1 LTKHR
6 VMIVS
11 RLFTGLADGLADG
24 VWQPKGV
31 PAAYK
36 LFEALASDPEIELL
50 TVFAAKEAS
59 EGRFSKAR
67 RFTMP
72 PLGQVVILP
81 WASRPWL
88 AYLKL
93 DGKLREISHLL
104 RCLWLWAR
112 FRPDVAYFTNAT
124 FPAAAVF
131 ARLGLCRVILRLLGL
146 HPDQWK
152 YAEHPGGMI
161 HWCYRSPFDRVICT
175 LDGSGIDYYLPK
187 LIAPD
192 VPRSVWLNGV
202 DPLKAD
208 DHAYGKILDAY
219 PEGGTPLV
227 LFVGRLEWNKGC
239 REFVAGVLTALK
251 ERPNGCQAVLL
262 GEGGLRDELEQ
273 EILQAG
279 AEKNIQLAGGVS
291 HGEVAAW
298 LKRADIYVSL
308 NWFGNLSNA
317 NLEALAAGKCMVIL
331 GEDAERHIDV
341 ETTRLIPQN
350 AVLRIGR
357 EGVVENLG
365 RAINSLLESPRR
377 IAEFEAVAS
386 ALGGALL
393 ESWEKRIAREKT
405 VICPE

>member
-1 LTKHR
+1 MTKQR

-11 RLFTGLADGLADG
+11 RLFTGLADGLAGG

-36 LFEALASDPEIELL
+36 LFEALAADPEVELL

-67 RFTMP
+67 RFTMS

-81 WASRPWL
+81 WAARPWL
-88 AYLKL
+88 ARLRL

-124 FPAAAVF
+124 FPVAAVF

-152 YAEHPGGMI
+152 YAARPGGMI

-202 DPLKAD
+202 DPLEAD
-208 DHAYGKILDAY
+208 DHAFGRILDAY
-219 PEGGTPLV
+219 PAGGSPLV

-239 REFVAGVLTALK
+239 REFVAGILQALK
-251 ERPNGCQAVLL
+251 DRPDGCQAVLL
-262 GEGGLRDELEQ
+262 GEGGLRDELEGKIA
-273 EILQAG
+273 EAG
-279 AEKNIQLAGGVS
+279 AEKNIHLVGGVS

-298 LKRADIYVSL
+298 MRRADIYVSL

-317 NLEALAAGKCMVIL
+317 NLEALSAGKCMVIL

-341 ETTRLIPQN
+341 ETTRLIPQD

-357 EGVVENLG
+357 EDVVGNLG
-365 RAINSLLESPRR
+365 RALNSLLLSPQS
-377 IAEFEAVAS
+377 IADFEMAAS
-386 ALGGALL
+386 ALGGSLL
-393 ESWEKRIAREKT
+393 ESWEKRIAREKE
-405 VICPE
+405 VICP